1 MTDLTFLSDMVKQVA
16 NAKLPSQPVQGPSA
30 NTDPKSENVK
40 LKKACQDFESIFLSH
55 LFKTMRATTEEEEGL
70 FGKGLGNDL
79 FRDMFDGEVAKKISY
94 GRGMGL
100 ADILYKNMQR
110 FVPSIDLEAPSEVK
124 PLDTAGRHE
133 HQSMFERIQRYQG
146 HISQASRA
154 YGVDEALIYAVIS
167 RESSGRPE
175 TISSAGAKGLMQL
188 MDGTAREMGV
198 RDSMNP
204 EQNIMGGTR
213 YLKEM
218 LDRFEGNLELAL
230 AAYNAGPGTVD
241 RYNGVPPYRETI
253 NYVDRVMTSFS
264 HYKAMFLQASPKL
277 V

>member
-1 MTDLTFLSDMVKQVA
+1 MPQTRNDQVTST
-16 NAKLPSQPVQGPSA
+16 K
-30 NTDPKSENVK
+30 TDPQSENKK
-40 LKKACQDFESIFLSH
+40 LKRACQDFESIFLSH
-55 LFKTMRATTEEEEGL
+55 LFKTMRASTEEEEGL
-70 FGKGLGNDL
+70 LGKGMGGDL
-79 FRDMFDGEVAKKISY
+79 FQDMFDGEVAKKISY

-100 ADILYKNMQR
+100 ADILYRNMQR
-110 FVPSIDLEAPSEVK
+110 FVPSIDMDVPSSTL
-124 PLDTAGRHE
+124 PLDTAGRQE

-146 HISQASRA
+146 HISQASEEF
-154 YGVDEALIYAVIS
+154 GVDEALVYAVIS

-175 TISSAGAKGLMQL
+175 TVSSAGAKGLMQL
-188 MDGTAREMGV
+188 MDGTARELGV

-218 LDRFEGNLELAL
+218 LDRFDGNLERAL
-230 AAYNAGPGTVD
+230 AAYNAGPGAVD

-253 NYVDRVMTSFS
+253 NYVDRVLTSFT
-264 HYKAMFLQASPKL
+264 HYKSMFSKESPRI